1 MNGSQSLIRSLVDAG
16 VDVCFM
22 NPGTS
27 EMHFVRALDDVPEM
41 RGVLGLFEGVATGA
55 ADGYARI
62 AGKPAAVLLHL
73 GPGLGNGLANL
84 HNARRA
90 RTPMVCIVGAHA
102 TNHVRYDA
110 PLESDIEAVA
120 RTVSGWVHCSGV
132 ARDVAD
138 DAMRAVEA
146 ANRGQIA
153 TLVLPADVSWDEGG
167 LLAYP
172 RPVPVPAPVAEAA
185 VENVAAATEAGD
197 KTLLLLGGAALTE
210 PGLRAAS
217 RIAAATG
224 ARLLVETFPA
234 RLEAG
239 AGLPTIERLA
249 YIAEGALY
257 QLGTV
262 ETLVL
267 VGASAP
273 VSFFAYPGKAS
284 ELVPEGCAVVRLSD
298 PDQDVV
304 DALERLADLVAPG
317 ANPTLAEARSGDDI
331 PAADLD
337 VNNLAVAVAATLPPN
352 AIVVD
357 EANTSGVSLP
367 PVLATASRHTLLTLT
382 GGAIGQGLPVAT
394 GAALAAPDR
403 PVLSLQA
410 DGSALY
416 TIQALWTQ
424 VREHLN
430 VTTVIFNN
438 RAYAI
443 LRLELMRTGA
453 GRAGERSA
461 PMLDLSDPTIDFVLL
476 AQGMGMPAQ
485 RVSTADGLADAL
497 RRAYDE
503 SGPHLIEAMIAPIM

>member
-1 MNGSQSLIRSLVDAG
+1 MNGSQSLIRSLVAAG
-16 VDVCFM
+16 VDICFM

-27 EMHFVRALDDVPEM
+27 EMHFVHALDDVPEM
-41 RGVLGLFEGVATGA
+41 RGVLGLFEGVVTGA

-102 TNHVRYDA
+102 TGHVRYDA
-110 PLESDIEAVA
+110 PLQSDIEAVA
-120 RTVSGWVHCSGV
+120 RTVSGWVHASGTS
-132 ARDVAD
+132 RDVAD
-138 DAMRAVEA
+138 DAMRALEA

-153 TLVLPADVSWDEGG
+153 TLILPADVSWDEGG
-167 LLAYP
+167 LPAYP
-172 RPVPVPAPVAEAA
+172 RPVPAAPPVADAA
-185 VENVAAATEAGD
+185 VDSVAAATTAGD
-197 KTLLLLGGAALTE
+197 KTLFLLGGAALSE
-210 PGLRAAS
+210 AGLRAAS
-217 RIAAATG
+217 RIAAGTG

-234 RLEAG
+234 RLEEG
-239 AGLPTIERLA
+239 AGLPAIERLA
-249 YIAEGALY
+249 YIAEGALH
-257 QLGTV
+257 QLSTV

-267 VGASAP
+267 VGAAAP

-284 ELVPEGCAVVRLSD
+284 DLVPAGCAIARLAD

-304 DALERLADLVAPG
+304 DALERLADRVAPG
-317 ANPTLAEARSGDDI
+317 AEPVLAVLRTDTEV
-331 PAADLD
+331 PAAALD
-337 VNNLAVAVAATLPPN
+337 VNNAALAIAATLPQG
-352 AIVVD
+352 AIISD
-357 EANTSGVSLP
+357 EANTSGVGLP
-367 PVLATASRHTLLTLT
+367 AVLATAPRHTLLTLT

-410 DGSALY
+410 DGSAMY
-416 TIQALWTQ
+416 TIQSLWTQ
-424 VREHLN
+424 VREQLN

-438 RAYAI
+438 AAYAI

-453 GRAGERSA
+453 GVAGERSA
-461 PMLDLSDPTIDFVLL
+461 AMLDLSDPTMDFVAL

-485 RVSTADGLADAL
+485 RVTTADGLAEAL
-497 RRAYDE
+497 QLAYAE
-503 SGPHLIEAMIAPIM
+503 PGPHLIEAMIAPIM